1 MRYLLLILLLL
12 VSLSSMAAEG
22 MQVRESDFPVNETM
36 NRLEQAVKQ
45 AGFTVMAR
53 IDHAAAAK
61 KVDLVL
67 PPTELLIFGKPKAG
81 TLLMQASPSVGLD
94 LPLKY
99 LVWQDAKGKVQ
110 VGWNDPAWLNS
121 RHELSG
127 QDKLLNK
134 MAAGLNKFAEQAAK
148 K

>member
-1 MRYLLLILLLL
+1 MRYFLLIPLMLISLLS
-12 VSLSSMAAEG
+12 VAADG
-22 MQVRESDFPVNETM
+22 MQVRVSDAPVNETM

-53 IDHAAAAK
+53 INHAAAAQ
-61 KVDLVL
+61 KVDLEL
-67 PPTELLIFGKPKAG
+67 QPTELLIFGKPKAG

-99 LVWQDAKGKVQ
+99 LVWRNAEGKVQ
-110 VGWNDPAWLNS
+110 IGWNDPSWLKD
-121 RHELSG
+121 RHAISG
-127 QDKLLNK
+127 QDKVLNK
-134 MAAGLNKFAEQAAK
+134 MAGALSKFAEQAAK

>member
-1 MRYLLLILLLL
+1 MRVLLL
-12 VSLSSMAAEG
+12 VLLMLIALSSAAAEG
-22 MQVRESDFPVNETM
+22 VQVRTSDFSVVDTM

-53 IDHAAAAK
+53 IDHGAAAQ
-61 KVDLVL
+61 KVDLAL

-81 TLLMQASPSVGLD
+81 TLLMQASPTAGLD

-99 LVWQDAKGKVQ
+99 LVWQDAAGKVHI
-110 VGWNDPAWLNS
+110 GWNDTAWLET
-121 RHELSG
+121 RHGIKG
-127 QDKLLNK
+127 QEKLLGNI
-134 MAAGLNKFAEQAAK
+134 AGVLNKFAEQAAK

>member
-1 MRYLLLILLLL
+1 MRYLLLVLLMLIA
-12 VSLSSMAAEG
+12 LSSAATDG
-22 MQVRESDFPVNETM
+22 MQVRASDLSVNDTM
-36 NRLEQAVKQ
+36 NRLEHAVKQ

-53 IDHAAAAK
+53 IDHGAAAK

-81 TLLMQASPSVGLD
+81 TLLMQAGPTAGLD

-99 LVWQDAKGKVQ
+99 LVWQDADGKVQ
-110 VGWNDPAWLNS
+110 IGWNDMTWVAS
-121 RHELSG
+121 RHGIKGQEKVLAKIAGVLS
-127 QDKLLNK
+127 
-134 MAAGLNKFAEQAAK
+134 KFADQAAK